1 MKNNNYQ
8 YNFRRKMPWD
18 EEEVSDIA
26 PFVRDEYRSHY
37 FYHHRSLSETED
49 SELLNK
55 LIPQSFPY
63 WRGKNIRKMVI
74 THMVYRNIN
83 TLIARK
89 ILRLQKALY
98 FKSISFKYPNRLNIY

>member
-8 YNFRRKMPWD
+8 SHSRRKMPWD
-18 EEEVSDIA
+18 EEVSDIA

-37 FYHHRSLSETED
+37 FNHHRPLSETED

-74 THMVYRNIN
+74 AHMVYRNIN
-83 TLIARK
+83 TLIARE
-89 ILRLQKALY
+89 ILR
-98 FKSISFKYPNRLNIY
+98 